1 MGRVR
6 AAARTVRPMLPPVL
20 QRASLVGRDSI
31 PVHCIVVT
39 PMERARGSWHV
50 MLDGRAATGALPR
63 AEAIASGLAL
73 GERIATPDNH
83 VCVFLTENGQP
94 LTRHNLVLELVAP
107 PAAPGNGREPPDAA
121 R

>member
-1 MGRVR
+1 M
-6 AAARTVRPMLPPVL
+6 RPTTPSAFPAPSRPLLPPVL
-20 QRASLVGRDSI
+20 RRASLVGRASET
-31 PVHCIVVT
+31 VHCIVVT
-39 PMERARGSWHV
+39 PMARARGAWHV
-50 MLDGRAATGALPR
+50 VLDGRAATGALPR

-107 PAAPGNGREPPDAA
+107 AEKP
-121 R
+121 

>member
-1 MGRVR
+1 MSRSR
-6 AAARTVRPMLPPVL
+6 PAARSVRPVLPPAL
-20 QRASLVGRDSI
+20 QRASLVGRDAV

-50 MLDGRAATGALPR
+50 VLDGRAATGALPR

-73 GERIATPDNH
+73 GERIATPENH

-94 LTRHNLVLELVAP
+94 LTRHNLVLELVAAP
-107 PAAPGNGREPPDAA
+107 PAPGPGREPPDGA